1 MDRSFVE
8 RLEKRARTMLPAE
21 TAMLVECRGDGG
33 DRACQIL
40 LEHIFACGLQEKEL
54 CPEPYETLVFDDRV
68 LLRCRGCA
76 RQTELPQILGIG
88 RGQTE
93 EEARQNA
100 LYALTLPVGR
110 WERHWGEGPVQVQV
124 ESCVFNRVAYEK
136 L

>member
-1 MDRSFVE
+1 MDY
-8 RLEKRARTMLPAE
+8 
-21 TAMLVECRGDGG
+21 GG
-33 DRACQIL
+33 DEVGAIQAPIAAGKYHGVAAAIPEVAKER
-40 LEHIFACGLQEKEL
+40 HISGEQAPLQGG
-54 CPEPYETLVFDDRV
+54 FS
-68 LLRCRGCA
+68 LRCGGCA
-76 RQTELPQILGIG
+76 RQEELPQILGIG